1 MRPITSTE
9 RLKARD
15 LQLTMA
21 RRRQVRGSIKDYVTV
36 YRDFCRADGGWSAS
50 HRTRLYTKHGG
61 EYCELLE
68 ILEFFYSDH
77 VLSENPGPFF
87 QGGVKSEGLC

>member
-15 LQLTMA
+15 LQRIMA
-21 RRRQVRGSIKDYVTV
+21 RRRQVRGSIKDYTTV
-36 YRDFCRADGGWSAS
+36 YRDFCRADGDWSAS
-50 HRTRLYTKHGG
+50 HATRLYAHYSG

-68 ILEFFYSDH
+68 VLEMFYADH
-77 VLSENPGPFF
+77 RMTG
-87 QGGVKSEGLC
+87 

>member
-9 RLKARD
+9 RLKAKD
-15 LQLTMA
+15 LQLIMS

-36 YRDFCRADGGWSAS
+36 YRDFCRADGDWSAS
-50 HRTRLYTKHGG
+50 HATRLYTHHGG

-68 ILEFFYSDH
+68 ILEQFYADH
-77 VLSENPGPFF
+77 RMAG
-87 QGGVKSEGLC
+87 